1 MDRNDFFREMT
12 LRISSSLDLTTA
24 MHRCIAW
31 MGTVLPVRRMLLALY
46 EPEHGAA
53 RFLVDA
59 TRERATSLDERLSL
73 PPELRG
79 IIEDLVGSPALRT
92 PLVQEGSRTPVGAM
106 IESFL
111 GEARGSG
118 WTMLLEV
125 EGHKLAMLG
134 WFPVLGQTL
143 APEHRELLAS
153 LHAPFS
159 LAVANALSHRANV
172 ELQRALA
179 EDNRVLRRRLS
190 QLRDGE
196 LVGRDSGLSGVMRMV
211 HQVASLTTP
220 VLLLGET
227 GVGKDVVA
235 RTIHDLSARHG
246 APFVKVGCGA
256 MPDGLMDSELFGHE
270 RGAFTGA
277 VRAHQGYFERAAHGT
292 IFLDEVGELSLPAQ
306 ARLLDVLQT
315 HEIERVGAEARTQVD
330 IRVIAATHRDLEQM
344 VEDGSFRRDLWFRLS
359 VFPIRIP
366 ALRERPQD
374 IPLLLQHFVERHARR
389 LGFGSSPRL
398 PLDALDRLTRHAW
411 PGNIREFSN
420 LIERALILGNG
431 EHLVLDPLLPGLG
444 GVELRRVDSATVL
457 APMTLEQTITQAIEG
472 ALRRS
477 GGKVSGPGGAAV
489 LLGLH
494 PNTLRSKMKKLGIA
508 TG

>member
-12 LRISSSLDLTTA
+12 LRISSSLDLRTA
-24 MHRCIAW
+24 MHRCMAW
-31 MGTVLPVRRMLLALY
+31 MGAVLPVRRMLLALY
-46 EPEHGAA
+46 EPQHGAA

-59 TRERATSLDERLSL
+59 TRERATSIDEPLPL

-92 PLVQEGSRTPVGAM
+92 PLVQEGWRTPVGAL

-111 GEARGSG
+111 GEAPASG
-118 WTMLLEV
+118 WTMMLEV

-134 WFPVLGQTL
+134 WFPQPGRTL
-143 APEHRELLAS
+143 AVEHCELLAS

-159 LAVANALSHRANV
+159 LAVANALSHRTNV
-172 ELQRALA
+172 ELQHALA

-190 QLRDGE
+190 QLRDAE
-196 LVGRDSGLSGVMRMV
+196 LIGRDSGLSGVMQMV
-211 HQVASLTTP
+211 HQVAALTTP

-235 RTIHDLSARHG
+235 RTIHGLSARHD

-277 VRAHQGYFERAAHGT
+277 IRAHQGYFERAARGT
-292 IFLDEVGELSLPAQ
+292 IFLDEIGELSLPAQ

-315 HEIERVGAEARTQVD
+315 HEIERIGAEARTKVD

-366 ALRERPQD
+366 TLRERSQD
-374 IPLLLQHFVERHARR
+374 IPLLLQHFVELHARR
-389 LGFGSSPRL
+389 LGFAASPRL
-398 PLDALDRLTRHAW
+398 PLDALGRLTRHAW

-431 EHLVLDPLLPGLG
+431 ERLVLDPLLPGIG
-444 GVELRRVDSATVL
+444 APESRRVDSAT
-457 APMTLEQTITQAIEG
+457 APASMTLEQTIMRAIED
-472 ALRRS
+472 ALHRC
-477 GGKVSGPGGAAV
+477 GGKVSGPGGAAA

-494 PNTLRSKMKKLGIA
+494 PNTLRSKMKKLGMG